1 MTISCGL
8 NEAKTA
14 GVPSLQGRMKS
25 IKSQNFYEILGVSR
39 YASPEEIRRA
49 YEICKNTFTD
59 DSLAT
64 YSLFSDDENHEIF
77 ALISRAFETLANPK
91 LRREYDTFLSNLEG
105 ESGGSSAEEEALVAG
120 AMGMQTA
127 GGSPP
132 PRAKSPAPVMPP
144 AQPAP
149 QAAEP
154 TTGPTL
160 VPKAAPDPRLE
171 KFIQSVS
178 AFNGPILR
186 KIRTLRGISLEDLAQ
201 FTKIRKT
208 YLECLEEENFTLL
221 PAPIYIKGFIII
233 VSNALE
239 LPSQKVAEDYMAQYR
254 LKNRN

>member
-1 MTISCGL
+1 
-8 NEAKTA
+8 
-14 GVPSLQGRMKS
+14 MKS
-25 IKSQNFYEILGVSR
+25 IKSQNFYEILGVTR

-91 LRREYDTFLSNLEG
+91 LRREYDTFLTNLEG
-105 ESGGSSAEEEALVAG
+105 ESAGSSAGEEALVAG
-120 AMGMQTA
+120 AMGMQPA
-127 GGSPP
+127 GGSLPPGRGSPAREPP
-132 PRAKSPAPVMPP
+132 PGPSAAPDAKT
-144 AQPAP
+144 
-149 QAAEP
+149 
-154 TTGPTL
+154 TTGSSL
-160 VPKAAPDPRLE
+160 APKAVPDPRLE
-171 KFIQSVS
+171 KFIQSVT

-208 YLECLEEENFTLL
+208 YLECLEEENFALL
-221 PAPIYIKGFIII
+221 PAPIYVKGFIII

-239 LPSQKVAEDYMAQYR
+239 LPSRKVADDYMAQYQR
-254 LKNRN
+254 KNRD